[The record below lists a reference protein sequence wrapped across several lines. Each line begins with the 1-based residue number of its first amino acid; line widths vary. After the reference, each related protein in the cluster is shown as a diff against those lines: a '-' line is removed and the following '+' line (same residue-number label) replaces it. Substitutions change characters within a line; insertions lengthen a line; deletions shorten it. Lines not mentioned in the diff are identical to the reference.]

1 MVRAQS
7 GHKGISRIEQEARNT
22 YGWYVRVSFNNQK
35 RVKFFS
41 DAAYGGKEKALEHAV
56 QYRNKAEKELGKPRT
71 DRLVIARNPRN
82 TSGVMGVQRKTKVV
96 VTENGEKRTVK
107 NVYEVT
113 WNPEPGRLCRT
124 WVSIDEYGEEAAFRK
139 ACAIRREKER
149 EMFGSVVKTNWEDG
163 LKKLFANNQR

>member
-1 MVRAQS
+1 
-7 GHKGISRIEQEARNT
+7 
-22 YGWYVRVSFNNQK
+22 
-35 RVKFFS
+35 VKFFS
-41 DAAYGGKEKALEHAV
+41 DAAHGGKDQALERAV
-56 QYRNKAEKELGKPRT
+56 EYRNKAEKELGKPRT

-96 VTENGEKRTVK
+96 VAEDGEERVVK

-149 EMFGSVVKTNWEDG
+149 EMFGSVVKTNWEDS
-163 LKKLFANNQR
+163 LKKLLASR

>member
-1 MVRAQS
+1 
-7 GHKGISRIEQEARNT
+7 
-22 YGWYVRVSFNNQK
+22 
-35 RVKFFS
+35 VKFFS
-41 DAAYGGKEKALEHAV
+41 DAAHGGKEEALERAV
-56 QYRNKAEKELGKPRT
+56 EYRNKAEKELGKPRT

-96 VTENGEKRTVK
+96 VAEDGEERVVK

-149 EMFGSVVKTNWEDG
+149 EMFGSVVKTNWEDS
-163 LKKLFANNQR
+163 LKKLFANR